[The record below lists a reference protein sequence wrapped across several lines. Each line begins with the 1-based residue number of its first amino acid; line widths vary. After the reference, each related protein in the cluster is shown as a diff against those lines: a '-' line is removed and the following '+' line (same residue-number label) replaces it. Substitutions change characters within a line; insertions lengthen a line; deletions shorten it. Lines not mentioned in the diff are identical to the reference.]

1 MTPQRDGPATHL
13 TLKVQTED
21 HAPEQPLC
29 QDDRHGPPIVFLVVR
44 HVLRL
49 IGPRSQTRRQ
59 RRRDR
64 RPAPPVGSAAP
75 PSRPPPLRTHRSP
88 DARHVSQALAEGAL
102 VGPLGHAGNAVAL
115 ASGARTTSMD
125 LPSRARRQEAS
136 ILASW
141 SWSCGWHGKTP
152 ARLSAVS
159 APSSG

>member
-75 PSRPPPLRTHRSP
+75 PSRPPPHYAPTDRLMLATL
-88 DARHVSQALAEGAL
+88 ARLLPRERWSVLL
-102 VGPLGHAGNAVAL
+102 V
-115 ASGARTTSMD
+115 
-125 LPSRARRQEAS
+125 
-136 ILASW
+136 
-141 SWSCGWHGKTP
+141 TP
-152 ARLSAVS
+152 A
-159 APSSG
+159 